1 MAVRKL
7 TKRSVESA
15 RRPAPGKRSFV
26 FDTELKGFGLV
37 VYPNGRRVY
46 FVEYG
51 RKGRRRR
58 YTIGQHGKWKIDEAR
73 SEARDV
79 LVKADKGGDPA
90 ADRATAAEMPT
101 FGAWVKGYLAEL
113 EGKRKRIDQVAYL
126 LKGGPGGRGRD
137 ATDSPAWRRWHSR
150 PLDAIKPIHVK
161 ALMRELGEKRGR
173 RILANRTAATLA
185 ACFAAAVREGVITS
199 NPCTT
204 WERYP
209 ENDARQRVL
218 DADELGRFLRAVDAL
233 ENVFERTLLRV
244 LMETG
249 ARKSEAVAMRW
260 EDVDLEAGVWRI
272 PSPKAGR
279 PQALPLPG
287 VTVAR
292 LAKLPHAGGPW
303 VFPGA
308 MPGKHRVEIKKLWRE
323 VCDAAEITDL
333 HVHDIRRSV
342 GLAIAKAAG
351 LIAAQKI
358 LRHASPAITSRVY
371 LPLGAA
377 ELRGALEAAVVPVPE
392 GKVLRMKRRRK

>member
-26 FDTELKGFGLV
+26 FDTELKGFAVV

-51 RKGRRRR
+51 RKGHRTR

-73 SEARDV
+73 SHARDV

-126 LKGGPGGRGRD
+126 LKGGPGGRGRN

-150 PLDAIKPIHVK
+150 PLDAIKPLHVK

-173 RILANRTAATLA
+173 KILANRTHATLA
-185 ACFAAAVREGVITS
+185 ACFHAAQREGVITE
-199 NPCTT
+199 NPCST
-204 WERYP
+204 WQRYP
-209 ENDARQRVL
+209 ENDPRQRVL
-218 DADELGRFLRAVDAL
+218 DANELIRLVKAVDAL

-244 LMETG
+244 LLETG
-249 ARKSEAVAMRW
+249 CRKSEAVAMRW

-292 LAKLPHAGGPW
+292 LVKLPRAGGPW
-303 VFPGA
+303 VFPGVTK
-308 MPGKHRVEIKKLWRE
+308 GTHRVEIKTLWRE
-323 VCDAAEITDL
+323 VCSAAKIIDL

-342 GLAIAKAAG
+342 GLAIARTAG
-351 LIAAQKI
+351 LVVAQKL
-358 LRHASPAITSRVY
+358 LRHASPSVTSRVY
-371 LPLGAA
+371 VPLGVE
-377 ELRGALEAAVVPVPE
+377 ELRGALEVAVAP
-392 GKVLRMKRRRK
+392 GKVLPMKRGRR